1 MRKKVRVHF
10 FFRKPTTNGKFS
22 IERLFGSIAS
32 HIDKNQFTVK
42 FVYCPFASNG
52 IFKRLALMIWAVS
65 NQGDI
70 NHITGD
76 INFLGLFMKKS
87 KTVLTIHDSLSMNR
101 LYGIKRFI
109 YFLFWIKLPIFRSGV
124 VTFISKSTLR
134 ETLLFTS
141 IKKSKFFVIPN
152 CVTVEP
158 SLKNTLFNSQ
168 KPNILTVGT
177 ASNKNIHSIITALNG
192 VKCKLTLVGHLN
204 DLQKQLLKQYKIS
217 YENYTNLN
225 DAEIADKYFKSDMVV
240 FVPTYEGFGLPII
253 EAQAFSK
260 PLITSRKSP
269 MQDVASKGACL
280 VDPEDI
286 DEIRTAI
293 VTIISNASYR
303 QKLIEAGR
311 QNIKKYSPQIIA
323 KKYQNIYF
331 DMLKDC

>member
-1 MRKKVRVHF
+1 MIKKVRVHF
-10 FFRKPTTNGKFS
+10 FFRKSSANGKFS

-32 HIDKNQFTVK
+32 HIDKNEFTVK
-42 FVYCPFASNG
+42 FVYCPFSSNG
-52 IFKRLALMIWAVS
+52 IFKRLALMIWAAC
-65 NQGDI
+65 NQGDV

-76 INFLGLFMKKS
+76 LNFLGLFMKKS
-87 KTVLTIHDSLSMNR
+87 KTVLTIHDSLSMYR

-109 YFLFWIKLPIFRSGV
+109 YFLFWIKLPIFRAGV

-177 ASNKNIHSIITALNG
+177 APNKNIHSIIKAVNG
-192 VKCKLTLVGHLN
+192 IKCKLTLIGYLN
-204 DLQKQLLKQYKIS
+204 DSQKQLLKQCKVD
-217 YENYTNLN
+217 YENCTNLN
-225 DAEIADKYFKSDMVV
+225 DSEIADKYFKSDMVV
-240 FVPTYEGFGLPII
+240 FVPTYEGFGLPIL

-269 MQDVASKGACL
+269 MQDIASKDACL

-286 DEIRTAI
+286 DEIRIAI
-293 VTIISNASYR
+293 IRIISNASYR
-303 QKLIEAGR
+303 QKLVEAGR
-311 QNIKKYSPQIIA
+311 KNIKKYSPQIIA
-323 KKYQNIYF
+323 MKYQNIYF
-331 DMLKDC
+331 AMLKDC